1 MTFIV
6 PKPTY
11 FNSRLSLE
19 LILEKVK
26 QQPSNVMAQAAV
38 EKIRRKSYRELKWS
52 LEFLV
57 LLFQDKRIKKHI
69 LPIFIYD
76 KTVKKSKKP

>member
-11 FNSRLSLE
+11 FNSRLSFR

-38 EKIRRKSYRELKWS
+38 EKIRRKSYREIEDSAEL
-52 LEFLV
+52 
-57 LLFQDKRIKKHI
+57 IKME
-69 LPIFIYD
+69 
-76 KTVKKSKKP
+76 S